1 MGACHAEVLT
11 AKLLRVYTPAMFALL
26 RDVTARRTGRIS
38 LRVLD
43 WLVTSYAKRH
53 ASSLVV
59 DAQRVLVF
67 HEYKAMLKS
76 YSKCHFDP
84 FCRRGRIYVDTA
96 CRAVVHGPAG
106 GTVIETTTGQ
116 LNFFLWAMTRGI
128 VVYAAAHIDEIEKDL
143 AHPTAAAPCAKRAL
157 ITIACPITVAFE

>member
-1 MGACHAEVLT
+1 MAARHAAVLT
-11 AKLLRVYTPAMFALL
+11 AKLLRVYTPAMFALV

-53 ASSLVV
+53 ASSLLI
-59 DAQRVLVF
+59 DGQRVVVF

-96 CRAVVHGPAG
+96 ARAVVHGPAG
-106 GTVIETTTGQ
+106 GSVIETTTGQ
-116 LNFFLWAMTRGI
+116 LNFFLWATTRGI
-128 VVYAAAHIDEIEKDL
+128 IVYAGAHIDAIEKDL
-143 AHPTAAAPCAKRAL
+143 AHAPAASRSGKPPLVTIAAPV
-157 ITIACPITVAFE
+157 TVRFD

>member
-11 AKLLRVYTPAMFALL
+11 AKLLRVYTPAMFTLL

-53 ASSLVV
+53 ASSLVI
-59 DAQRVLVF
+59 DAQRVVVF
-67 HEYKAMLKS
+67 HEYKTMLKS

-96 CRAVVHGPAG
+96 GRSVVHGPAG

-128 VVYAAAHIDEIEKDL
+128 IVYAAAHIDAIEKDL
-143 AHPTAAAPCAKRAL
+143 VRPHAASRCGKHSL
-157 ITIACPITVAFE
+157 ITIACPVTVLFE